1 MCFPQFYNKV
11 KLWVAGPARYVQ
23 TSGRLKTEHV
33 YSAYSSNTV
42 RLVVGLRLNMYTVHT
57 VAIQSD

>member
-1 MCFPQFYNKV
+1 MCFPQFYNKA
-11 KLWVAGPARYVQ
+11 KLWAAGPARYVQ

-42 RLVVGLRLNMYTVHT
+42 RLYGITQPLMWMHKYLK
-57 VAIQSD
+57 